1 MKTKQLIAV
10 LGPTAVGKTDKAI
23 ELALAHQ
30 CPIISCDSRQLYT
43 ELNIGVAKPDEAQLQ
58 TVKHYFISNI
68 SIYEHYT
75 AGRYAADARHMINE
89 LFEQFDTLVIVGGT
103 GLYIKALLNGLD
115 QLPERNEALRNEL
128 GQLIAAAGIEALQNR
143 LKVKSPD
150 LFERT
155 EIQNPQRLVRA
166 IEIAEGVTIKNL
178 EIPEF
183 KHPFDL
189 KTVVMDMDRETLYE
203 RINLRV
209 DLMVEAGLETEARAL
224 YELRHLNA
232 LQTVGYSEWWPYF
245 EGEYDRK
252 TAIDKIKQHSR
263 NYAKRQITWF
273 KHQL

>member
-1 MKTKQLIAV
+1 MKRLIAV
-10 LGPTAVGKTDKAI
+10 LGPTAVGKTDQAL
-23 ELALAHQ
+23 ELALEHQ

-43 ELNIGVAKPDEAQLQ
+43 ELNIGVAKPDEAQLAK
-58 TVKHYFISNI
+58 VKHFFISNI
-68 SIYEHYT
+68 YIHEHYT
-75 AGRYAADARHMINE
+75 AGRYAADARNLINE
-89 LFEQFDTLVIVGGT
+89 LFEEYDTLVIVGGT

-115 QLPERNEALRNEL
+115 QLPERNELLRTEL
-128 GQLIAAAGIEALQNR
+128 EQLIASEGIEALQQR
-143 LKVKSPD
+143 LKDKSPD

-155 EIQNPQRLVRA
+155 EIQNPQRLIRS
-166 IEIAEGVTIKNL
+166 IEIAEGITIKNL

-183 KHPFDL
+183 KHPFEL
-189 KTVVMDMDRETLYE
+189 ETVVMEMDRDKLYE

-209 DLMVEAGLETEARAL
+209 DQMVEAGLEAEAKDL
-224 YELRHLNA
+224 YEWRHLNA

-245 EGEYDRK
+245 EGEYDKK

>member
-1 MKTKQLIAV
+1 MKRLIAV
-10 LGPTAVGKTDKAI
+10 LGPTAVGKTDQAL
-23 ELALAHQ
+23 ELALEHQ

-43 ELNIGVAKPDEAQLQ
+43 ELNIGVAKPDEAQLAK
-58 TVKHYFISNI
+58 VKHFFISNI
-68 SIYEHYT
+68 SIHEHYT
-75 AGRYAADARHMINE
+75 AGRYAADARHLINE
-89 LFEQFDTLVIVGGT
+89 LFEEYDTLVIVGGT

-115 QLPERNEALRNEL
+115 QLPERNELLRTEL
-128 GQLIAAAGIEALQNR
+128 EQLIASEGIEALQQR
-143 LKVKSPD
+143 LKDKSPD

-155 EIQNPQRLVRA
+155 EIQNPQRLIRS
-166 IEIAEGVTIKNL
+166 IEIAEGITIKNL

-183 KHPFDL
+183 KHPFEL
-189 KTVVMDMDRETLYE
+189 ETVVMEMDRDKLYE

-209 DLMVEAGLETEARAL
+209 DQMVEAGLEAEAKDL
-224 YELRHLNA
+224 YEWRHLNA

-245 EGEYDRK
+245 EGEYDKK